1 MQDNRRRNDIRDEYD
16 YPAPFDWRSNQPSY
30 QNRRDYPSSNM
41 RGNERQD
48 WNRGRDF
55 VDFRNNDIRRFD
67 YDQNDRAVFRRE
79 RDVYNRFDGRSSF
92 DNRRSFSN
100 DYRR

>member
-1 MQDNRRRNDIRDEYD
+1 
-16 YPAPFDWRSNQPSY
+16 
-30 QNRRDYPSSNM
+30 M

-79 RDVYNRFDGRSSF
+79 IDVYNRFENDGRANF

-100 DYRR
+100 DYRK